1 VEIIEILLEENGISC
16 CYMVQASM
24 CKHSSLEGNIIRDEA
39 FIATACLGGDNL
51 TGSDDM
57 IKR

>member
-16 CYMVQASM
+16 SYMVQASM
-24 CKHSSLEGNIIRDEA
+24 YKHSSLEGNIIRDEA
-39 FIATACLGGDNL
+39 FITTACLGGDNF